1 MKTGT
6 FPICIY
12 RFKSVVFNLNY
23 EVWDTDLQDRLDKQL
38 YRQQTWQY
46 KGSRDCKLI
55 KMWMY
60 GDRQRYDLVYI
71 IIPGEQTEQK
81 KFTFYTVQETVGRTK
96 VAFSYLTSKLFF

>member
-38 YRQQTWQY
+38 YRQQTW
-46 KGSRDCKLI
+46 
-55 KMWMY
+55 
-60 GDRQRYDLVYI
+60 
-71 IIPGEQTEQK
+71 
-81 KFTFYTVQETVGRTK
+81 
-96 VAFSYLTSKLFF
+96 